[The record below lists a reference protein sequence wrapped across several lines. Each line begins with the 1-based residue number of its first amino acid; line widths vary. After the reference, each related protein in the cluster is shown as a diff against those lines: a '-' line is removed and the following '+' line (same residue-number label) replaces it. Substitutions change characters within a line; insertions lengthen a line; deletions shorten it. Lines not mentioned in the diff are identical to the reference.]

1 MTVSFD
7 KTSSNSVGLTRLL
20 WAVAALNLF
29 DLISSCWLVS
39 LYGIEIEFNPLM
51 RSLFEISPV
60 NAVVFKL
67 ALLIFYLI
75 LIPLAAQKNYTLAYR
90 GTQFVVFIYTLVVI
104 AHLVFYYRLERLVV
118 GG

>member
-7 KTSSNSVGLTRLL
+7 KTYSNSGGLTRLL

-51 RSLFEISPV
+51 RSLFETSPV
-60 NAVVFKL
+60 KAVLFKL
-67 ALLIFYLI
+67 SLLIIYLI
-75 LIPLAAQKNYTLAYR
+75 LTPLAARKNFKLAYR
-90 GTQFVVFIYTLVVI
+90 GTQFVVFVYTLAVVT
-104 AHLVFYYRLERLVV
+104 HLVFYYQIGRSVV